1 MAHLSAIQAFVLGFC
16 SSGYDFAIASSR
28 PHLTMRTLQVAIGFA
43 GNCAPCGLSPQTNG
57 MPVIPKR
64 HGLPQTI
71 PILSFSVYD
80 ATQDCLH
87 NMIFVHVV
95 LYSGF
100 PATRRPAVVHVFHR
114 PFSLRFPVSGS
125 AARAGFP
132 YRIEEYSSVFFS
144 LRQQNPAL
152 SYIFIHF
159 LNSRLFDF

>member
-1 MAHLSAIQAFVLGFC
+1 MSLSIRFLFVRLRFRYC
-16 SSGYDFAIASSR
+16 FFSPIPHDMNLASRFRVRRKLR
-28 PHLTMRTLQVAIGFA
+28 PLWTFTTDERHARHTT
-43 GNCAPCGLSPQTNG
+43 
-57 MPVIPKR
+57 KR

-95 LYSGF
+95 LSSGF

-114 PFSLRFPVSGS
+114 PFSLRFPVAGS
-125 AARAGFP
+125 AARAEFP
-132 YRIEEYSSVFFS
+132 YRIENYFSVFFS
-144 LRQQNPAL
+144 LRQENLTL

-159 LNSRLFDF
+159 LNSRLCDF